1 MQVQTRSMTKT
12 AALNETKAVAST
24 KTAAPNETKP
34 VVSKKVR
41 PNGVRFITNEKAAS
55 LRNNSSYHGRLLP
68 IYMVEDKLIY
78 EPEIGIHNRQDADRL
93 KRGTAVAPEGYYW
106 KYCSAGKTYFN
117 DEWYELR
124 QRKP

>member
-1 MQVQTRSMTKT
+1 MPVQTRSMSKT
-12 AALNETKAVAST
+12 PAPNATKA
-24 KTAAPNETKP
+24 

-55 LRNNSSYHGRLLP
+55 LRNKSSYHGRLLP
-68 IYMVEDKLIY
+68 IYMVEDKLIC
-78 EPEIGIHNRQDADRL
+78 EPEIGIHNRQDAERL

-124 QRKP
+124 QCKP

>member
-12 AALNETKAVAST
+12 AALNETKA
-24 KTAAPNETKP
+24 APLNETKP

-41 PNGVRFITNEKAAS
+41 PNGVRFITNEKAES
-55 LRNNSSYHGRLLP
+55 LRNNSSYLGRLLP